1 MGRKACLEMCKL
13 SVYKRYSNGMDE
25 HSHGEIMKKEETEDH
40 TLRNPSGEK
49 YTSKKETNRSCQR
62 GKRKTWGL

>member
-1 MGRKACLEMCKL
+1 
-13 SVYKRYSNGMDE
+13 MDE

-40 TLRNPSGEK
+40 TLRNPSREK